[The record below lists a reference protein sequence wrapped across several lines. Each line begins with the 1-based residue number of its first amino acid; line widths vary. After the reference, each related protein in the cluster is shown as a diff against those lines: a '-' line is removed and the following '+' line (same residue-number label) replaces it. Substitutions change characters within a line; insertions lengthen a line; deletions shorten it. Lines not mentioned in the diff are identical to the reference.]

1 MRIRLFDP
9 TIVPINDYRH
19 RYPELER
26 TREFDNIS
34 SHALVFVWWYA
45 NATSPLMV
53 TMPDEYERVE
63 EAMKLSGFTV
73 GKGEK
78 EKILNLNFDSDLA
91 MAIEKMS
98 KFDPGVRYSGYKML
112 KGVFERYESILN
124 QGEEAF
130 KTIEG
135 KGESQIEYIDYKRYV
150 DTTSKIIEAI
160 PELVHQLEE
169 GFGIVEKNK
178 EDAEEESSTNS
189 LRDFHRSRAE

>member
-9 TIVPINDYRH
+9 TIAPINDYRH

-91 MAIEKMS
+91 TAIEKMS